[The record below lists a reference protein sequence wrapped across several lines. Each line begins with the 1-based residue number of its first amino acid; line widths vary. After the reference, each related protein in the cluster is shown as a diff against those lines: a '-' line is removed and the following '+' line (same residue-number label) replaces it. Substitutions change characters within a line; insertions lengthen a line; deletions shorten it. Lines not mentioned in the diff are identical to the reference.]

1 MAKNTRCIVFDS
13 GPVISLV
20 MNNLLWI
27 LEDLERIYDGDFFIT
42 PAVKKELVDK
52 PIATKKFKFE
62 ALQVLSNMK
71 RDVLK
76 LVDMRR
82 IRDDAQKLLECAN
95 HIFKAKGSWIHIVS
109 FAEMEAISCGINY
122 NADAVV
128 VDERTTRMLLED
140 SNELFDYMENKL
152 HTKIQVDR
160 KNLQQFRRMAH
171 GLHLIRSTELV
182 LIAYE
187 LGLLDAYLPDIPE
200 SRKQLL
206 QAALWGIKLNGC
218 AVSQEEIDTIIM
230 EELKRR

>member
-1 MAKNTRCIVFDS
+1 MPKNTKCIVFDS
-13 GPVISLV
+13 GPIISLV

-27 LEDLERIYDGDFFIT
+27 LEDLERIYDGDFIIT

-62 ALQVLSNMK
+62 ALQVLSYMK
-71 RDVLK
+71 KDVLR
-76 LVDMRR
+76 LTDMGR
-82 IRDDAQKLLECAN
+82 IRDDALKLLECAN
-95 HIFKAKGSWIHIVS
+95 HIFKAKGNWIRIVS
-109 FAEMEAISCGINY
+109 FAEMEAIACGIHHA
-122 NADAVV
+122 ADAVV

-140 SNELFDYMENKL
+140 SKNLLEYMENKL
-152 HTKIQVDR
+152 HTTIQVDR
-160 KNLQQFRRMAH
+160 KNLLQFKKMAR
-171 GLHLIRSTELV
+171 GLRLIRSTELV

-200 SRKQLL
+200 SKKQLL
-206 QAALWGIKLNGC
+206 QAALWGVKLNGC

>member
-1 MAKNTRCIVFDS
+1 MPKNTKCIVFDS
-13 GPVISLV
+13 GPIISLV

-27 LEDLERIYDGDFFIT
+27 LEDLERIYNGDFFIT

-52 PIATKKFKFE
+52 PISTKKFKFE
-62 ALQVLSNMK
+62 ALQVLSYMK
-71 RDVLK
+71 KDVLK
-76 LVDMRR
+76 LADMKR
-82 IRDDAQKLLECAN
+82 IQEDALELLDCAN
-95 HIFKAKGSWIHIVS
+95 RIFKAKGNWIRIVS
-109 FAEMEAISCGINY
+109 FAEMEAIACGIHH

-140 SNELFDYMENKL
+140 SNDLFLHMENKL

-160 KNLQQFRRMAH
+160 KNLSRFKKIACGM
-171 GLHLIRSTELV
+171 HLIRSTELV

-187 LGLLDAYLPDIPE
+187 LGLLDAYLPDLPE
-200 SRKQLL
+200 SKKQLL
-206 QAALWGIKLNGC
+206 QAALWGVKLNGC